1 MHKSNRME
9 KINLC
14 NCSVWNFGEPEK
26 YYFSIFVPVGLHD
39 VTSVEKPEELKI
51 HGSYMLPEGDLYI
64 FETDDPCHDEDY
76 IRSKVTFIIY
86 KECIQ
91 ISIDKRDT
99 PGEEIIQKLNLV
111 FEKMKGFDEMD
122 FDTFCM
128 NLCGNCNKQMV
139 YNFPYSERVNV
150 VNIVRILN
158 DAGINTT
165 MRLRFNRP
173 VA

>member
-1 MHKSNRME
+1 MHKSDRME

-14 NCSVWNFGEPEK
+14 NCDVWNFEKPEK

-39 VTSVEKPEELKI
+39 MTTVEKPEELKI

-64 FETDDPCHDEDY
+64 FETTDPTHDEDY

-122 FDTFCM
+122 FDIFCM
-128 NLCGNCNKQMV
+128 DLCGNCNKQMV
-139 YNFPYSERVNV
+139 YDFPYSERANV
-150 VNIVRILN
+150 EDIVRILN
-158 DAGINTT
+158 DAGIDTI
-165 MRLRFNRP
+165 MKLRSL
-173 VA
+173 

>member
-1 MHKSNRME
+1 MHKSDIME

-14 NCSVWNFGEPEK
+14 NCNVLNFGEPEK

-39 VTSVEKPEELKI
+39 VTTVEKPEELKI
-51 HGSYMLPEGDLYI
+51 HSSYMLPEGDLYI
-64 FETDDPCHDEDY
+64 FETDNPSYDENY
-76 IRSKVTFIIY
+76 IRSKATFIVY
-86 KECIQ
+86 KDCIQ
-91 ISIDKRDT
+91 IFIDKRDK
-99 PGEEIIQKLNLV
+99 PGEEVIQKLNLV
-111 FEKMKGFDEMD
+111 FEEMEGLTEIEFDAFRMY
-122 FDTFCM
+122 
-128 NLCGNCNKQMV
+128 LCADCNEPMV